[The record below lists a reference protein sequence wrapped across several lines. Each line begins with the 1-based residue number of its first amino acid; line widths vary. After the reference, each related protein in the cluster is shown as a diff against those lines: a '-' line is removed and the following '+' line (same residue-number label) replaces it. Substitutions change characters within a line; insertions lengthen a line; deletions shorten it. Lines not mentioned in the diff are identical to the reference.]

1 MNKIEKQILITK
13 AKSSDDD
20 SENSYLK
27 HFQVALNN
35 LRLTLGEEWL
45 NKLMERKH
53 LENKS

>member
-13 AKSSDDD
+13 VKSSDDD